1 MNLDQQIQ
9 TLIDN
14 APQDGSTPKIV
25 EAIAPALKLLAEQL
39 QHPQYFVWQTLD
51 ENWVMTTLSNRN
63 EPNLEKRVVYAFP
76 TLKDATSSTAEAN
89 LVAVPVP
96 VVHILFQMVALAP
109 LESLL
114 FFETPGDLAAATEVK
129 REDVQKLIGT
139 YLQEYQSSPEGQ
151 SNKFPPNLA

>member
-9 TLIDN
+9 ALIDN
-14 APQDGSTPKIV
+14 APPDGNTPNIV
-25 EAIAPALKLLAEQL
+25 RAIAPALKLLAEQL
-39 QHPQYFVWQTLD
+39 QHPQYFVWQNLD
-51 ENWVMTTLSNRN
+51 ENWLMTTLSNRN

-96 VVHILFQMVALAP
+96 SIHILFQMVAIAP
-109 LESLL
+109 LDSLL
-114 FFETPGDLAAATEVK
+114 FFETPGNLEAATEVK

-139 YLQEYQSSPEGQ
+139 YLEQYQSSPEYKSG
-151 SNKFPPNLA
+151 KIPPNLA

>member
-9 TLIDN
+9 ALIDN

-63 EPNLEKRVVYAFP
+63 QPNLEKRVVYAFP
-76 TLKDATSSTAEAN
+76 TLKDATSSTNEAN

-96 VVHILFQMVALAP
+96 VIHILFQMVALAP
-109 LESLL
+109 LDSLL
-114 FFETPGDLAAATEVK
+114 FFEAPSNLASATEVK
-129 REDVQKLIGT
+129 REDVQKLVGT
-139 YLQEYQSSPEGQ
+139 YLEQYQSSPEYK
-151 SNKFPPNLA
+151 SSKFPSNLA